1 MTSLNQGPMQPQ
13 PSTQPGSQ
21 DAAARP
27 AVSAEVA
34 QQHDADHWNRQIVAA
49 EQQSAA
55 GRMRMGIIAAVVIVG
70 VVAWLALTR

>member
-1 MTSLNQGPMQPQ
+1 MTSLNHDPSQPQ
-13 PSTQPGSQ
+13 QPGSQ
-21 DAAARP
+21 GAARP

-55 GRMRMGIIAAVVIVG
+55 GRLRIWIIAGVVVVG